1 MASGATPEVGARR
14 RPAWSRLALLGI
26 VGLASIESIAAAL
39 AARDPGIVAWPKIAA
54 AIEARDD
61 ADPVFVAQDWLG
73 PVARM
78 HVPEIAYL
86 PSVARPDLHAVGR
99 FHVIGWADDGDAMIA
114 RDLEGLPAPT
124 LEATK
129 TFGPLVW
136 TTYAAPAAGTLVED
150 LTAES
155 STMHVITDAGNC
167 RGRGSFRCNE
177 GTVEPRI
184 AEIDY
189 RPRKCLGLEVQ
200 DGTTVRLVWPSARL
214 GDTLR
219 GHVGLSDYNARL
231 RNDAPVRVVVRVG
244 GTEMLRATVT
254 DLQGWWPLVVPTTP
268 GVASVEIEVTAG
280 LSGTFG
286 AQQYDPAPTRI
297 TCLEIRT
304 IGGAP

>member
-1 MASGATPEVGARR
+1 MASAAKPEIGARA
-14 RPAWSRLALLGI
+14 PRLALLAI

-39 AARDPGIVAWPKIAA
+39 AARDPGIAAWPEIAA
-54 AIEARDD
+54 AIDARDD

-99 FHVIGWADDGDAMIA
+99 FHVIGWDDDGDAMIA
-114 RDLEGLPAPT
+114 RDLEGLPAPKQ
-124 LEATK
+124 EARR

-136 TTYAAPAAGTLVED
+136 TTYTAPAAGTLVEN

-155 STMHVITDAGNC
+155 ETMHVISGGVNC
-167 RGRGSFRCNE
+167 RGRGSFRCTE
-177 GTVEPRI
+177 GTVEPHI

-189 RPRKCLGLEVQ
+189 RPRKCLGVAVQ
-200 DGTTVRLVWPSARL
+200 DGTTVQLVWPSARL

-219 GHVGLSDYNARL
+219 GHVGLSGYNARL

-268 GVASVEIEVTAG
+268 GVAPVEIELTAG

-286 AQQYDPAPTRI
+286 PAQYDPTPTRL
-297 TCLEIRT
+297 TCVEVRT